1 MAYTGPKIF
10 RVRKTAEEIEDDK
23 VELLPVVPTPREPD
37 RLPIKQLVDPTP
49 KPKEGERAT
58 LHGQCVDCLFQH
70 SKASKEVIVLTVKI
84 RAENGKRV
92 ERRCMGFGAI
102 AAHVKKNGHVGDFCD
117 ISGVW
122 RISRF
127 ASPIKRWVLFIDRLT
142 FNKDKSAL
150 LGGGI
155 TRLYV
160 DTRHLYQS
168 CGERVVANS
177 ANLSKSVSNTERPR
191 RMNKNEVL
199 KICREFEH

>member
-1 MAYTGPKIF
+1 
-10 RVRKTAEEIEDDK
+10 
-23 VELLPVVPTPREPD
+23 
-37 RLPIKQLVDPTP
+37 
-49 KPKEGERAT
+49 
-58 LHGQCVDCLFQH
+58 
-70 SKASKEVIVLTVKI
+70 
-84 RAENGKRV
+84 
-92 ERRCMGFGAI
+92 MGFGAI